1 MWFIFN
7 SLIRWDASTKIF
19 KTRILII
26 YLLSKQRFY
35 LSGKKFQ
42 YILKRDIHE
51 DIRFICHFLPFFEIE
66 IFLTFSALAF
76 VFIFSYFNKS
86 TLYPTYPFYLYF
98 INCKDKKY
106 WKRKL
111 YRFLKSIKIFFS
123 LSLYL
128 RYRRSSNN
136 NVSR

>member
-1 MWFIFN
+1 M
-7 SLIRWDASTKIF
+7 
-19 KTRILII
+19 
-26 YLLSKQRFY
+26 
-35 LSGKKFQ
+35 SGKKFQ

-123 LSLYL
+123 LSLFIFDIDVHRIIMCRDKL
-128 RYRRSSNN
+128 FHSIPQKNRKFSQLEIRF
-136 NVSR
+136 

>member
-1 MWFIFN
+1 M
-7 SLIRWDASTKIF
+7 
-19 KTRILII
+19 
-26 YLLSKQRFY
+26 
-35 LSGKKFQ
+35 SGKKFQ

-98 INCKDKKY
+98 INCKDIKKILEREFVSFFEIY
-106 WKRKL
+106 KN
-111 YRFLKSIKIFFS
+111 FSFS
-123 LSLYL
+123 LFIFDIDVHRIIMCRDKLFHSIPQKNRKFSQLEIRFWL
-128 RYRRSSNN
+128 LCITVTSEWEN
-136 NVSR
+136 